1 MPKPRIPVLE
11 QLIIRN
17 FQAHA
22 KFILDFSPTVNCL
35 VGKSDVGKSAVLR
48 ALRWLSLNKPQG
60 EAFLREGQEHV
71 SVRLKVD
78 GHDILRER
86 GTGLNSYSF
95 DGHRFQAFG
104 HDVPPEIASLLN
116 VSELTFARQH
126 DSPYWL
132 SLSPGQVS
140 RELNAVV
147 DLEVIDASLSFIAS
161 EVRSSRSE
169 IEVSEKRLAQAEEE
183 RDRLAWVKEASES
196 LLSLSTLEGRIR
208 EELLKRSRINDLLL
222 EGERLTLEGDRLAL
236 GLLEGFLAL
245 QKGEEVLARAKE
257 AENVRIL
264 LDNSIRLEEERCRLD
279 ESLADVRKELEELI
293 GEGKLCPL
301 CGQEVQ
307 GPSRS

>member
-1 MPKPRIPVLE
+1 MLE

-17 FQAHA
+17 FQPYAE
-22 KFILDFSPTVNCL
+22 FILDLSPTVSCL
-35 VGKSDVGKSAVLR
+35 IGRSDVGKSSILR
-48 ALRWLSLNKPQG
+48 ALRWLCLNKPQG
-60 EAFLREGQEHV
+60 EAFLRDGQDCV

-78 GHDILRER
+78 SHSILRER
-86 GTGLNSYSF
+86 GSGLNGYSL

-116 VSELTFARQH
+116 VSELNWQRQH

-161 EVRSSRSE
+161 EVRSARSE
-169 IEVSEKRLAQAEEE
+169 VEVSEKRLAQAREE
-183 RDRLAWVKEASES
+183 RDRLAWVKEVAEDLERIGNICI
-196 LLSLSTLEGRIR
+196 LLDANR
-208 EELLKRSRINDLLL
+208 LKSSRINDLLRA
-222 EGERLTLEGDRLAL
+222 GERLTLEGDRLSL

-245 QKGEEVLARAKE
+245 QKGEEALARTGE

-264 LDNSIRLEEERCRLD
+264 LDNSIRLEEQRCQL
-279 ESLADVRKELEELI
+279 EGSLADARKELEELI
-293 GEGKLCPL
+293 GEGSLCPL

-307 GPSRS
+307 SQLQS